1 MILAAIVVTDLN
13 NAIGINN
20 QLLCHLPADLKFFK
34 ATTMGCPIIMGR
46 KTYESIGRLLPGRK
60 NIVITRSSDYKI
72 EGAEIHHSVETAL
85 KSCTEEKVFILGG
98 AEIFKQTLP
107 QISEVYRTLIQHSFE
122 ADVWFPALKDSEFKL
137 VWEECHVADE
147 KNKFEYCF
155 QKWER
160 LQ

>member
-13 NAIGINN
+13 NAIGVNN

-34 ATTMGCPIIMGR
+34 STTMGCPIIMGR

-60 NIVITRSSDYKI
+60 NIVITHSSDYKI
-72 EGAEIHHSVETAL
+72 EGAEIYHSVETAV

-98 AEIFKQTLP
+98 AEIFKQTLS
-107 QISEVYRTLIQHSFE
+107 QISEVYRTMIQHSFE
-122 ADVWFPALKDSEFKL
+122 ADVWFPELKDSEFKL
-137 VWEECHVADE
+137 VWEECHNADE
-147 KNKFEYCF
+147 KNKFDYCF

-160 LQ
+160 SN